1 MRQVPIPTHW
11 TRDQAAAAIEI
22 IESILDALWQQYPY
36 VDDDELNEEPPAWL
50 LEAEQQDEDNVDV
63 SAKTENQP

>member
-22 IESILDALWQQYPY
+22 VESILDALWQQYPN
-36 VDDDELNEEPPAWL
+36 VDDAELDNQPPAWFL
-50 LEAEQQDEDNVDV
+50 DAEHQDEDEVP
-63 SAKTENQP
+63 SAETERQP